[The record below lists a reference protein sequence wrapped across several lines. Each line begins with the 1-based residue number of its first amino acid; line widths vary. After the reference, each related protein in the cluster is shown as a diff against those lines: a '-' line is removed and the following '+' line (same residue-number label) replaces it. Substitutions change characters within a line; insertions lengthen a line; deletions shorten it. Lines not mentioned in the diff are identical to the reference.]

1 MSGCWIAGPIT
12 LTDVC
17 VVGAGPAGSTAAM
30 LLARLGY
37 SVIVREKQT
46 FPRAHAG
53 ESLPPSILPILG
65 RLGVREAVEGAG
77 FLRPRGAHVLWSGDS
92 PEWAGTSG
100 DQPGFQVDR
109 ARFDQILLDAA
120 IAAGARLLPA
130 ASADSI
136 GAEARMAVDASGRRR
151 VMSPRAEAFAPET
164 LAVYAYWRQPE
175 GMSPE
180 TLVEAGTHHWYWGA
194 PLPDGTFNATVFV
207 SPIEFA
213 GRSAGELYG
222 AKLRESILM
231 GPHCLERVSPIL
243 VCDATPR
250 VCSAPL
256 VTANRIMAGESAFS
270 IDPLSSQGVMAAMR
284 SGIHAAAAVHT
295 ILAHADCALAAEFI
309 ESRARATV
317 RSHARLAARGY
328 RDSGRES
335 AFWRERSSCRWPAV
349 EAGPIPGL
357 DSSVTLAE
365 GVALR
370 GVPFLA
376 GDRIVAVDGIA
387 GGSLEEPMVEL
398 GGHSVASLLRP
409 VANRPCSARD
419 LLEIWSRR
427 MPARDAVRVF
437 EHLWKAG
444 VLATSRCA

>member
-17 VVGAGPAGSTAAM
+17 VVGAGPAGSAAAM

-37 SVIVREKQT
+37 SVIVREKQA

-53 ESLPPSILPILG
+53 ESLPPNILPVLD
-65 RLGVREAVEGAG
+65 RLGVRDAVEGAG
-77 FLRPRGAHVLWSGDS
+77 FLRPCGARVLWGGDS
-92 PEWAGTSG
+92 PEWAGGSG
-100 DQPGFQVDR
+100 GEPGFQVDR

-120 IAAGARLLPA
+120 LAAGARLLPA
-130 ASADSI
+130 ASADTI
-136 GAEARMAVDASGRRR
+136 RAEARMVADASGRRR
-151 VMSPRAEAFAPET
+151 LTSPRAEAFAAET
-164 LAVYAYWRQPE
+164 LAVYAYWKQPE

-180 TLVEAGTHHWYWGA
+180 TLVEAGEHHWYWGA

-207 SPIEFA
+207 SPNEFA
-213 GRSAGELYG
+213 GRATEELYET
-222 AKLRESILM
+222 KLRESILL
-231 GPHCLERVSPIL
+231 GPHCLNRVSPIL
-243 VCDATPR
+243 VCDSTPR
-250 VCSAPL
+250 VCSAPM
-256 VTANRIMAGESAFS
+256 VSANRIMAGEAAFS

-309 ESRARATV
+309 ESRARATI

-328 RDSGRES
+328 RDSGRAS

-349 EAGPIPGL
+349 EAGPVPGL
-357 DSSVTLAE
+357 DSPLTLAG

-370 GVPFLA
+370 SVPFLS

-387 GGSLEEPMVEL
+387 GGPLEEPMVEL
-398 GGHSVASLLRP
+398 GGHAVASLLRT
-409 VANRPCSARD
+409 VADRPCSARG

-427 MPARDAVRVF
+427 MPARDAIRVF

-444 VLATSRCA
+444 AIATSRSA